1 MKEIKLTP
9 KRKEALAQLGIN
21 NTEDIINYFPY
32 RYDRLEFL
40 DYHQWELNSKVVIEG
55 EVFSRPKVA
64 RFGRGKS
71 VIHFELGNRQDV
83 FRITVFNQPWY
94 RNLEIG
100 EHLTIVGKY
109 EGGNRILATQTTKD
123 EMKELLGVKPVYS
136 LKDKIKPK
144 TFSKLVSDALEANK
158 NEITDFMPADIMHK
172 YSFMNR
178 YDALCNVHFPDDEKA
193 LRKAID
199 TLKYEE
205 FFRFQLYMLY
215 RRQQAFNRDERYR
228 KVFDVTKIREFA
240 DRLPYN
246 LTDDQKLAVNDI
258 IRDMKGNYKMGRLLQ
273 GDVGCG
279 KTVVAFI
286 AMYACY
292 LAGQQS
298 CLMAPTEIL
307 AKQHYGN
314 MKKMF
319 ADYDVRIALLYS
331 NISAQER
338 RELLSQI
345 ASGEIDFVIG
355 THALF
360 QSDVEFRKLGLIITD
375 EQHRFGVKQR
385 QLLQDKGADAD
396 VLLMSATPIPR
407 TLATSLYGDLD
418 VTTITQ
424 TPNAAKKITT
434 TLIRKNSFMEIVD
447 QIEKLLDEGNQMY
460 VVCAAID
467 NSSDV
472 ISRNV
477 NDIYKNLTQY
487 FNGRYRVGLLHG
499 QMPEEEKDRVQN
511 SFARHEL
518 DILVS
523 TTVIE
528 VGVDVRDANI
538 MIIYDANRFGL
549 SQLHQLRGRI
559 GRHEREGFCYLLTDT
574 QDEEALKRL
583 QVIVENRD
591 GFKISYYDLQLRG
604 PGDILGYRQSGL
616 PSFNIGN
623 VVNDADL
630 LNRSRQDV
638 QEILNRIND
647 PQYAE
652 VKKFLAKISTNEPF
666 YMD

>member
-32 RYDRLEFL
+32 RYEKLEFL
-40 DYHQWELNSKVVIEG
+40 DYHQWSVNNRVVVEG
-55 EVFSRPKVA
+55 EVFSRPKAA

-71 VIHFELGNRQDV
+71 VIHFELGNDQDV

-100 EHLTIVGKY
+100 QHLTIVGKY

-123 EMKELLGVKPVYS
+123 EMREILGVKPVYS

-144 TFSKLVSDALEANK
+144 TFSKLVSDALTLNK
-158 NEITDFMPADIMHK
+158 NEITDFMPSDIM
-172 YSFMNR
+172 YRYGFMNR
-178 YDALCNVHFPDDEKA
+178 YEALCNVHFPDDETA
-193 LRKAID
+193 LQKAID

-205 FFRFQLYMLY
+205 FFRFQLFMMY

-228 KVFDVTKIREFA
+228 KVFDATMIREFA
-240 DRLPYN
+240 QGLPYT
-246 LTDDQKLAVNDI
+246 LTDDQKQAVNDI

-319 ADYDVRIALLYS
+319 EKYDVRIGLLYS
-331 NISAQER
+331 SLSARER
-338 RELLSQI
+338 RELLEQI
-345 ASGEIDFVIG
+345 ASGETDFVIG

-467 NSSDV
+467 NTSDV

-477 NDIYKNLTQY
+477 NDIYRNLKQY
-487 FNGRYRVGLLHG
+487 FDGRYRVGLLHG

-511 SFARHEL
+511 SFARHEI

-559 GRHEREGFCYLLTDT
+559 GRHEREGFCYLLTDS

-591 GFKISYYDLQLRG
+591 GFRISYYDLQLRG

-616 PSFNIGN
+616 PSFNLGN

-630 LNRSRQDV
+630 LNKSRQDV
-638 QEILNRIND
+638 QEILTKIDD
-647 PQYAE
+647 PQYSE
-652 VKKFLAKISTNEPF
+652 VRRFLAKISTNEPF

>member
-40 DYHQWELNSKVVIEG
+40 DYHQWELNSKVVVEG

-158 NEITDFMPADIMHK
+158 NDITDFMPADIMHK

-345 ASGEIDFVIG
+345 ASGEINFVIG

-638 QEILNRIND
+638 QDILNKIND

>member
-40 DYHQWELNSKVVIEG
+40 DYHQWELNSKVVVEG
-55 EVFSRPKVA
+55 EVFSCPKVA

-109 EGGNRILATQTTKD
+109 EGGNRILATQMTKD
-123 EMKELLGVKPVYS
+123 EMKELLGIKPVYS

-144 TFSKLVSDALEANK
+144 TFSKLVNDALEANK

-434 TLIRKNSFMEIVD
+434 TLILKNSFMEIVD

-638 QEILNRIND
+638 QDILNRIND

>member
-40 DYHQWELNSKVVIEG
+40 DYHQWELNSKVVVEG

-158 NEITDFMPADIMHK
+158 NEITDFMPADIMRK

-258 IRDMKGNYKMGRLLQ
+258 IRDM
-273 GDVGCG
+273 
-279 KTVVAFI
+279 
-286 AMYACY
+286 
-292 LAGQQS
+292 
-298 CLMAPTEIL
+298 
-307 AKQHYGN
+307 
-314 MKKMF
+314 
-319 ADYDVRIALLYS
+319 
-331 NISAQER
+331 
-338 RELLSQI
+338 
-345 ASGEIDFVIG
+345 
-355 THALF
+355 
-360 QSDVEFRKLGLIITD
+360 
-375 EQHRFGVKQR
+375 
-385 QLLQDKGADAD
+385 
-396 VLLMSATPIPR
+396 
-407 TLATSLYGDLD
+407 
-418 VTTITQ
+418 
-424 TPNAAKKITT
+424 
-434 TLIRKNSFMEIVD
+434 
-447 QIEKLLDEGNQMY
+447 
-460 VVCAAID
+460 
-467 NSSDV
+467 
-472 ISRNV
+472 
-477 NDIYKNLTQY
+477 
-487 FNGRYRVGLLHG
+487 
-499 QMPEEEKDRVQN
+499 
-511 SFARHEL
+511 
-518 DILVS
+518 
-523 TTVIE
+523 
-528 VGVDVRDANI
+528 
-538 MIIYDANRFGL
+538 
-549 SQLHQLRGRI
+549 
-559 GRHEREGFCYLLTDT
+559 
-574 QDEEALKRL
+574 
-583 QVIVENRD
+583 
-591 GFKISYYDLQLRG
+591 
-604 PGDILGYRQSGL
+604 
-616 PSFNIGN
+616 
-623 VVNDADL
+623 
-630 LNRSRQDV
+630 
-638 QEILNRIND
+638 
-647 PQYAE
+647 
-652 VKKFLAKISTNEPF
+652 
-666 YMD
+666 

>member
-9 KRKEALAQLGIN
+9 KRKEALLQLGIN

-40 DYHQWELNSKVVIEG
+40 DYHQWALNSKVVVEG

-71 VIHFELGNRQDV
+71 VIHFELGNQQDV

-123 EMKELLGVKPVYS
+123 EMDEILGIKPVYS

-144 TFSKLVSDALEANK
+144 TFSKLVRDALDANI
-158 NEITDFMPADIMHK
+158 NEISDFMPDDIMSK
-172 YSFMNR
+172 YGFMNR
-178 YDALCNVHFPDDEKA
+178 YEALCNVHFPDDETA

-228 KVFDVTKIREFA
+228 KVFDVAKIREFA
-240 DRLPYN
+240 DKLPYT
-246 LTDDQKLAVNDI
+246 LTDDQKRAVNDI

-338 RELLSQI
+338 RELLKQI
-345 ASGEIDFVIG
+345 AAGEIDFVIG

-360 QSDVEFRKLGLIITD
+360 QSDVDFRKLGLIITD

-477 NDIYKNLTQY
+477 NDIYKNLKQY

-559 GRHEREGFCYLLTDT
+559 GRHEREGFCYLLTDS

-638 QEILNRIND
+638 QEILNDIDDPKYSRIR
-647 PQYAE
+647 E
-652 VKKFLAKISTNEPF
+652 FLAKIRTNEPF

>member
-40 DYHQWELNSKVVIEG
+40 DYHQWELNSKVVVEG

-158 NEITDFMPADIMHK
+158 NDITDFMPADIMHK

>member
-9 KRKEALAQLGIN
+9 KRKEALLQLGIN

-40 DYHQWELNSKVVIEG
+40 DYHQWALNSKVVVEG

-71 VIHFELGNRQDV
+71 VIHFELGNQQDV

-123 EMKELLGVKPVYS
+123 EMDEILGIKPVYS

-144 TFSKLVSDALEANK
+144 TFSKLVRDALDANI
-158 NEITDFMPADIMHK
+158 NEISDFMPADIMSR
-172 YSFMNR
+172 YGFMNR
-178 YDALCNVHFPDDEKA
+178 YEALCNVHFPDDETA
-193 LRKAID
+193 LRKAIY

-228 KVFDVTKIREFA
+228 KVFDVAKIREFA
-240 DRLPYN
+240 DKLPYT
-246 LTDDQKLAVNDI
+246 LTDDQKRAVNDI

-292 LAGQQS
+292 LSGQQS

-338 RELLSQI
+338 RELLKQI
-345 ASGEIDFVIG
+345 AAGEIDFVIG

-360 QSDVEFRKLGLIITD
+360 QSDVDFRKLGLIITD

-477 NDIYKNLTQY
+477 NDIYKNLKQY
-487 FNGRYRVGLLHG
+487 FNGRYKVGLLHG

-559 GRHEREGFCYLLTDT
+559 GRHEREGFCYLLTDS

-630 LNRSRQDV
+630 LNRSRHDV
-638 QEILNRIND
+638 QEILNDIDDPKYSRIR
-647 PQYAE
+647 E
-652 VKKFLAKISTNEPF
+652 FLAKIRTNEPF

>member
-9 KRKEALAQLGIN
+9 KRKEALLQLGIN

-40 DYHQWELNSKVVIEG
+40 DYHQWALNSKVVVEG

-71 VIHFELGNRQDV
+71 VIHFELGNQQDV

-123 EMKELLGVKPVYS
+123 EMDEILGIKPVYS

-144 TFSKLVSDALEANK
+144 TFSKLVRDALDANI
-158 NEITDFMPADIMHK
+158 NEISDFMPDDIMSR
-172 YSFMNR
+172 YGFMNR
-178 YDALCNVHFPDDEKA
+178 YEALCNVHFPDDETA

-228 KVFDVTKIREFA
+228 KVFDVAKIREFA
-240 DRLPYN
+240 DKLPYT
-246 LTDDQKLAVNDI
+246 LTDDQKRAVNDI

-292 LAGQQS
+292 LSGQQS

-307 AKQHYGN
+307 ARQHYGN

-338 RELLSQI
+338 RELLKQI
-345 ASGEIDFVIG
+345 SAGEIDFVIG

-360 QSDVEFRKLGLIITD
+360 QSDVDFRKLGLIITD

-477 NDIYKNLTQY
+477 NDIYKNLKQY

-559 GRHEREGFCYLLTDT
+559 GRHEREGFCYLLTDS

-583 QVIVENRD
+583 QVIVDNRD

-638 QEILNRIND
+638 QEILNDIDD
-647 PQYAE
+647 PKYYSIRE
-652 VKKFLAKISTNEPF
+652 FLAKIRTNEPF

>member
-9 KRKEALAQLGIN
+9 KRREALAQLGIN
-21 NTEDIINYFPY
+21 NTEDLINYFPY

-40 DYHQWELNSKVVIEG
+40 DYHLWSVNSRVIVEG
-55 EVFSRPKVA
+55 EVFSHPKTA

-100 EHLTIVGKY
+100 QHLTIVGKY
-109 EGGNRILATQTTKD
+109 EGGNRILAMQTTKE
-123 EMKELLGVKPVYS
+123 EMQELLGIKPVYS
-136 LKDKIKPK
+136 LKDRMKPK
-144 TFSKLVSDALEANK
+144 TFSKLVNDALTANEG
-158 NEITDFMPADIMHK
+158 EITDFLPAGIMRK
-172 YSFMNR
+172 YGFMDR
-178 YDALCNVHFPDDEKA
+178 YQALWNVHFPNDETA
-193 LRKAID
+193 LQKAID

-205 FFRFQLYMLY
+205 FFRFQLFMMY

-228 KVFDVTKIREFA
+228 KVFDAAKIREFA
-240 DRLPYN
+240 AELPFE
-246 LTDDQKLAVNDI
+246 LTDDQKRAVNDI

-319 ADYDVRIALLYS
+319 RNHDVRIGLLYS
-331 NISAQER
+331 SISARER
-338 RELLSQI
+338 RELLQQI
-345 ASGEIDFVIG
+345 ASGEIDFIIG

-360 QSDVEFRKLGLIITD
+360 QNDVEFRKLGLIITD
-375 EQHRFGVKQR
+375 EQHRFGVRQR

-434 TLIRKNSFMEIVD
+434 TLIRKNSFMAIVD
-447 QIEKLLDEGNQMY
+447 EIEQLLDEGNQMY

-467 NSSDV
+467 NTSDV

-477 NDIYKNLTQY
+477 NDIYKNLNRY
-487 FNGRYRVGLLHG
+487 FQGRYRIGLLHG
-499 QMPEEEKDRVQN
+499 QMTEEEKDRVQN
-511 SFARHEL
+511 SFAEHEL
-518 DILVS
+518 DILVA

-559 GRHEREGFCYLLTDT
+559 GRHEKEGFCYLLTDS

-583 QVIVENRD
+583 KVIVDNMD

-630 LNRSRQDV
+630 LNRSRHDV
-638 QEILNRIND
+638 QEILNKIDD
-647 PQYAE
+647 PQY
-652 VKKFLAKISTNEPF
+652 VTVRDFLAKISINEPF

>member
-9 KRKEALAQLGIN
+9 KRKEALLQLGIN

-40 DYHQWELNSKVVIEG
+40 DYHQWALNSKVVVEG

-71 VIHFELGNRQDV
+71 VIHFELGNQQDV

-123 EMKELLGVKPVYS
+123 EMDEILGIKPVYS

-144 TFSKLVSDALEANK
+144 TFSKLVRDALDANI
-158 NEITDFMPADIMHK
+158 NEISDFMPDDIMSR
-172 YSFMNR
+172 YGFMNR
-178 YDALCNVHFPDDEKA
+178 YEALCNVHFPDDETA

-228 KVFDVTKIREFA
+228 KVFDVAKIREFA
-240 DRLPYN
+240 DKLPYT
-246 LTDDQKLAVNDI
+246 LTDDQKRAVNDI

-292 LAGQQS
+292 LSGQQS

-319 ADYDVRIALLYS
+319 ADYDVRVALLYS

-338 RELLSQI
+338 RELLKQI
-345 ASGEIDFVIG
+345 SAGEIEFVIG

-360 QSDVEFRKLGLIITD
+360 QSDVDFRKLGLIITD

-477 NDIYKNLTQY
+477 NDIYKNLKQY

-559 GRHEREGFCYLLTDT
+559 GRHEREGFCYLLTDS

-638 QEILNRIND
+638 QEILNDIDD
-647 PQYAE
+647 PKYSKIRE
-652 VKKFLAKISTNEPF
+652 FLAKIRTNEPF

>member
-9 KRKEALAQLGIN
+9 KRKEALLQLGIN

-40 DYHQWELNSKVVIEG
+40 DYHQWALNSKVVVEG

-71 VIHFELGNRQDV
+71 VIHFELGNQQDV

-123 EMKELLGVKPVYS
+123 EMDEILGIKPVYS

-144 TFSKLVSDALEANK
+144 TFSKLVRDALDANI
-158 NEITDFMPADIMHK
+158 NEISDFMPDDIMSR
-172 YSFMNR
+172 YGFMNR
-178 YDALCNVHFPDDEKA
+178 YEALCNVHFPDDETA

-228 KVFDVTKIREFA
+228 KVFDVAKIREFA
-240 DRLPYN
+240 DKLPYT
-246 LTDDQKLAVNDI
+246 LTDDQKRAVNDI

-292 LAGQQS
+292 LSGQQS

-319 ADYDVRIALLYS
+319 ADYDVRVALLYS

-338 RELLSQI
+338 RELLKQI
-345 ASGEIDFVIG
+345 SAGEIDFVIG

-360 QSDVEFRKLGLIITD
+360 QSDVDFRKLGLIITD

-477 NDIYKNLTQY
+477 NDIYKNLKQY

-559 GRHEREGFCYLLTDT
+559 GRHEREGFCYLLTDS

-583 QVIVENRD
+583 QVIVDNRD

-638 QEILNRIND
+638 QEILNDIDD
-647 PQYAE
+647 PKYYSIRE
-652 VKKFLAKISTNEPF
+652 FLAKIRTNEPF

>member
-9 KRKEALAQLGIN
+9 KRKEALLQLGIN

-40 DYHQWELNSKVVIEG
+40 DYHQWALNSKVVVEG

-71 VIHFELGNRQDV
+71 VIHFELGNQQDV

-123 EMKELLGVKPVYS
+123 EMDEILGIKPVYS

-144 TFSKLVSDALEANK
+144 TFSKLVRDALDANI
-158 NEITDFMPADIMHK
+158 NEISDFMPDDIMSR
-172 YSFMNR
+172 YGFMNR
-178 YDALCNVHFPDDEKA
+178 YEALCNVHFPDDETA

-228 KVFDVTKIREFA
+228 KVFDVAKIREFA
-240 DRLPYN
+240 DKLPYT
-246 LTDDQKLAVNDI
+246 LTDDQKRAVNDI

-292 LAGQQS
+292 LSGQQS

-319 ADYDVRIALLYS
+319 ADYDVRVALLYS

-338 RELLSQI
+338 RELLKQI
-345 ASGEIDFVIG
+345 SAGEIDFVIG

-360 QSDVEFRKLGLIITD
+360 QSDVDFRKLGLIITD

-477 NDIYKNLTQY
+477 NDIYKNLKQY
-487 FNGRYRVGLLHG
+487 FNGRYKVGLLHG

-559 GRHEREGFCYLLTDT
+559 GRHEREGFCYLLTDS

-583 QVIVENRD
+583 QVIVDNRD

-638 QEILNRIND
+638 QEILNDIDD
-647 PQYAE
+647 PKYYSIRE
-652 VKKFLAKISTNEPF
+652 FLAKIRTNEPF

>member
-9 KRKEALAQLGIN
+9 KRKEALLQLGIN

-40 DYHQWELNSKVVIEG
+40 DYHQWALNSKVVVEG

-71 VIHFELGNRQDV
+71 VIHFELGNQQDV

-123 EMKELLGVKPVYS
+123 EMDEILGIKPVYS

-144 TFSKLVSDALEANK
+144 TFSKLVRDALDANI
-158 NEITDFMPADIMHK
+158 NEISDFMPDDIMSR
-172 YSFMNR
+172 YGFMNR
-178 YDALCNVHFPDDEKA
+178 YEALCNVHFPDDETA

-228 KVFDVTKIREFA
+228 KVFDVAKIREFA
-240 DRLPYN
+240 DKLPYT
-246 LTDDQKLAVNDI
+246 LTDDQKRAVNDI

-292 LAGQQS
+292 LSGQQS

-319 ADYDVRIALLYS
+319 ADYDVRVALLYS

-338 RELLSQI
+338 RELLKQI
-345 ASGEIDFVIG
+345 SAGEIEFVIG

-360 QSDVEFRKLGLIITD
+360 QSDVDFRKLGLIITD

-477 NDIYKNLTQY
+477 NDIYKNLKQY

-559 GRHEREGFCYLLTDT
+559 GRHEREGFCYLLTDS

-583 QVIVENRD
+583 QVIVDNRD

-638 QEILNRIND
+638 QEILNDIDD
-647 PQYAE
+647 PKYSKIRE
-652 VKKFLAKISTNEPF
+652 FLAKIRTNEPF

>member
-40 DYHQWELNSKVVIEG
+40 DYHQWELNSKVVVEG

-158 NEITDFMPADIMHK
+158 NDITDFMPSDIMRK

-331 NISAQER
+331 SISTQER

-345 ASGEIDFVIG
+345 ASGEINFVIG

>member
-40 DYHQWELNSKVVIEG
+40 DYHQWELNSKVVVEG

-158 NEITDFMPADIMHK
+158 NEITDFMPADIMRK

-477 NDIYKNLTQY
+477 NDIYKNLKQY

>member
-9 KRKEALAQLGIN
+9 KRKEALLQLGIN

-40 DYHQWELNSKVVIEG
+40 DYHQWALNSKVVVEG

-71 VIHFELGNRQDV
+71 VIHFELGNQQDV

-123 EMKELLGVKPVYS
+123 EMDEILGIKPVYS

-144 TFSKLVSDALEANK
+144 TFSKLVRDALDANI
-158 NEITDFMPADIMHK
+158 NEISDFMPDDIMSK
-172 YSFMNR
+172 YGFMNR
-178 YDALCNVHFPDDEKA
+178 YEALCNVHFPDDETA

-228 KVFDVTKIREFA
+228 KVFDVAKIREFA
-240 DRLPYN
+240 DKLPYT
-246 LTDDQKLAVNDI
+246 LTDDQKRAVNDI

-292 LAGQQS
+292 LSGQQS

-319 ADYDVRIALLYS
+319 ADYDVRVALLYS

-338 RELLSQI
+338 RELLKQI
-345 ASGEIDFVIG
+345 AAGEIDFVIG

-360 QSDVEFRKLGLIITD
+360 QSDVDFRKLGLIITD

-477 NDIYKNLTQY
+477 NDIYKNLKQY

-559 GRHEREGFCYLLTDT
+559 GRHEREGFCYLLTDS

-638 QEILNRIND
+638 QEILNDIDD
-647 PQYAE
+647 PKYSKIRE
-652 VKKFLAKISTNEPF
+652 FLAKIRTNEPF

>member
-9 KRKEALAQLGIN
+9 KRKEALLQLGIN

-40 DYHQWELNSKVVIEG
+40 DYHQWALNSKVVVEG

-71 VIHFELGNRQDV
+71 VIHFELGNQQDV

-123 EMKELLGVKPVYS
+123 EMDEILGIKPVYS

-144 TFSKLVSDALEANK
+144 TFSKLVRDALDANI
-158 NEITDFMPADIMHK
+158 NEISDFMPADIMSR
-172 YSFMNR
+172 YGFMNR
-178 YDALCNVHFPDDEKA
+178 YEALCNVHFPDDETA

-228 KVFDVTKIREFA
+228 KVFDVAKIREFA
-240 DRLPYN
+240 DKLPYN
-246 LTDDQKLAVNDI
+246 LTDDQKRAVNDI

-292 LAGQQS
+292 LSGQQS

-338 RELLSQI
+338 RELLKQI
-345 ASGEIDFVIG
+345 AAGEIDFVIG

-360 QSDVEFRKLGLIITD
+360 QSDVDFRKLGLIITD

-447 QIEKLLDEGNQMY
+447 QIEKLLDGGNQMY

-477 NDIYKNLTQY
+477 NDIYKNLKQY
-487 FNGRYRVGLLHG
+487 FNGRYKVGLLHG

-559 GRHEREGFCYLLTDT
+559 GRHEREGFCYLLTDS

-638 QEILNRIND
+638 QEILNDIDDPKYSRIR
-647 PQYAE
+647 E
-652 VKKFLAKISTNEPF
+652 FLAKIRTNEPF

>member
-123 EMKELLGVKPVYS
+123 EMKELLGIKPVYS

-144 TFSKLVSDALEANK
+144 TFSKLVNDALEANK
-158 NEITDFMPADIMHK
+158 NDITDFMPADIMRK

-638 QEILNRIND
+638 QDILNKIND

>member
-40 DYHQWELNSKVVIEG
+40 DYHQWELNSKVVVEG

-158 NEITDFMPADIMHK
+158 NDITDFMPADIMHK

-638 QEILNRIND
+638 QEILNKIND

>member
-40 DYHQWELNSKVVIEG
+40 DYHQWELNSKVIVEG

-100 EHLTIVGKY
+100 QHLTIVGKY

-123 EMKELLGVKPVYS
+123 EMKELLGIRPVYS
-136 LKDKIKPK
+136 LKDKIKTK

-158 NEITDFMPADIMHK
+158 NEITDFMPADIMRK

-178 YDALCNVHFPDDEKA
+178 YDALCNVHFPDDETT

-228 KVFDVTKIREFA
+228 KVFDVSRIREFA
-240 DRLPYN
+240 DRLPYT
-246 LTDDQKLAVNDI
+246 LTDDQKRAVNDI

-319 ADYDVRIALLYS
+319 ADYDVRISLLYS

-477 NDIYKNLTQY
+477 NDIYKNLSQY

-638 QEILNRIND
+638 QEILNKIDD

>member
-9 KRKEALAQLGIN
+9 KRKEALLQLGIN

-40 DYHQWELNSKVVIEG
+40 DYHQWALNSKVVVEG

-71 VIHFELGNRQDV
+71 VIHFELGNQQDV

-123 EMKELLGVKPVYS
+123 EMDEILGIKPVYS

-144 TFSKLVSDALEANK
+144 TFSKLVRDALDANI
-158 NEITDFMPADIMHK
+158 NEISDFMPDDIMSR
-172 YSFMNR
+172 YGFMNR
-178 YDALCNVHFPDDEKA
+178 YEALCNVHFPDDETA

-228 KVFDVTKIREFA
+228 KVFDVAKIREFA
-240 DRLPYN
+240 DKLPYT
-246 LTDDQKLAVNDI
+246 LTDDQKRAVNDI

-292 LAGQQS
+292 LSGQQS

-319 ADYDVRIALLYS
+319 ADYDVRVALLYS

-338 RELLSQI
+338 RELLKQI
-345 ASGEIDFVIG
+345 SAGEIDFVIG

-360 QSDVEFRKLGLIITD
+360 QSDVDFRKLGLIITD

-477 NDIYKNLTQY
+477 NDIYKNLKQY

-559 GRHEREGFCYLLTDT
+559 GRHEREGFCYLLTDS

-583 QVIVENRD
+583 QVIVDNRD

-638 QEILNRIND
+638 QEILNDIDD
-647 PQYAE
+647 PKYSSIRE
-652 VKKFLAKISTNEPF
+652 FLAKIRTNEPF

>member
-40 DYHQWELNSKVVIEG
+40 DYHQWELNSKVIVEG

-100 EHLTIVGKY
+100 QHLTIVGKY

-123 EMKELLGVKPVYS
+123 EMKELLGIRPVYS

-158 NEITDFMPADIMHK
+158 NEITDFMPADIMRK

-178 YDALCNVHFPDDEKA
+178 YDALCNVHFPDDETA

-228 KVFDVTKIREFA
+228 KVFDVSRIREFA
-240 DRLPYN
+240 DRLPYT
-246 LTDDQKLAVNDI
+246 LTDDQKRAVNDI

-331 NISAQER
+331 NISALER

-345 ASGEIDFVIG
+345 ASGEIDFIIG

-477 NDIYKNLTQY
+477 NDIYKNLSQY

-638 QEILNRIND
+638 QEILNKIDD

>member
-9 KRKEALAQLGIN
+9 KRKEALLQLGIN

-40 DYHQWELNSKVVIEG
+40 DYHQWALNSKVVVEG

-71 VIHFELGNRQDV
+71 VIHFELGNQQDV

-123 EMKELLGVKPVYS
+123 EMDEILGIKPVYS

-144 TFSKLVSDALEANK
+144 TFSKLVRDALDANI
-158 NEITDFMPADIMHK
+158 NEISDFMPDDIMSR
-172 YSFMNR
+172 YGFMNR
-178 YDALCNVHFPDDEKA
+178 YEALCNVHFPDDETA

-228 KVFDVTKIREFA
+228 KVFDVAKIREFA
-240 DRLPYN
+240 DKLPYT
-246 LTDDQKLAVNDI
+246 LTDDQKRAVNDI

-292 LAGQQS
+292 LSGQQS

-319 ADYDVRIALLYS
+319 ADYDVRVALLYS

-338 RELLSQI
+338 RELLKQI
-345 ASGEIDFVIG
+345 SAGEIDFVIG

-360 QSDVEFRKLGLIITD
+360 QSDVDFRKLGLIITD

-477 NDIYKNLTQY
+477 NDIYKNLKQY

-559 GRHEREGFCYLLTDT
+559 GRHEREGFCYLLTDS

-638 QEILNRIND
+638 QEILNDIDD
-647 PQYAE
+647 PKYYSIRE
-652 VKKFLAKISTNEPF
+652 FLAKIRTNEPF